1 MRMPVVFLPHGGG
14 PWPFVEMGLDP
25 VEVDRLTAYLR
36 SVRTVPP
43 TPPKALLVVSAHWEE
58 PVATVSSG
66 ESPPLLYDYYGF
78 PPQSYQLQWP
88 APGDPVLASR
98 VRQRLDA
105 AGIETAADG
114 ARGYDHGT
122 FVPLK
127 VIYPDADVP
136 TVVLSLLS
144 SLDPGEHLRVGR
156 ALAPLRDDG
165 VFILASGMSF
175 HNLRMF
181 GTPRARS
188 AAELFDAWLRDAAE
202 QPARERDD
210 RLRAWAQAPGARQ
223 AHPREEHLLPLM
235 VAAGAAGDDR
245 GSVAYSESFMGA
257 RISAIH
263 FA

>member
-1 MRMPVVFLPHGGG
+1 MRMPVVYLPHGGG

-25 VEVDRLTAYLR
+25 VEVEHLTAYLR
-36 SVRTVPP
+36 SVRALPP
-43 TPPKALLVVSAHWEE
+43 TAPKALLVVSAHWEE

-66 ESPPLLYDYYGF
+66 EKPPMLYDYYGF
-78 PPQSYQLQWP
+78 PPDSYRIQWP
-88 APGDPVLASR
+88 APGDPRLASH
-98 VRQRLDA
+98 VRRRLEA
-105 AGIETAADG
+105 EGLKTAAN
-114 ARGYDHGT
+114 AVRGYDHGT

-127 VIYPDADVP
+127 VMYPEAELP

-144 SLDPGEHLRVGR
+144 SLDPEEHLRMGR
-156 ALAPLRDDG
+156 ALAPLRDEG
-165 VFILASGMSF
+165 TFILGSGMSF

-181 GTPRARS
+181 GSPRAPS
-188 AAELFDAWLRDAAE
+188 ASEPFDAWLRETAE
-202 QPARERDD
+202 LPAGERDD

-235 VAAGAAGDDR
+235 VAAGAAGDSK
-245 GSVAYSESFMGA
+245 GSVAYSEPFMGA